1 MRCETKAKKE
11 RGAVAKTGFLFA
23 ESKDDKR
30 SCGTEMVPIGPPGAP
45 LVPPGA
51 PLVYLCPACGSHWS
65 RCGCCGAMFRNMEL
79 HFVKS
84 PSCQTSDAN
93 APHRNV
99 LARGA
104 KYSKGK
110 T

>member
-11 RGAVAKTGFLFA
+11 RGAVARTGFLFA
-23 ESKDDKR
+23 GSKDDKR
-30 SCGTEMVPIGPPGAP
+30 SCGTEMVPIGGEN
-45 LVPPGA
+45 V
-51 PLVYLCPACGSHWS
+51 LVYLCPACQSHWS
-65 RCGCCGAMFRNMEL
+65 RCGACGAMFRNMEL

-84 PSCQTSDAN
+84 EACRTSDAN

-99 LARGA
+99 LAIGA

>member
-1 MRCETKAKKE
+1 MKCEQKATKE
-11 RGAVAKTGFLFA
+11 RGAIAKTGFLFA

-30 SCGTEMVPIGPPGAP
+30 SCGTEMVPLGPEGN
-45 LVPPGA
+45 

-65 RCGCCGAMFRNMEL
+65 RCGACGAMFRNMEL

-84 PSCQTSDAN
+84 ASCRTADAN